1 MKKIYFVLMLIALIL
16 LTSSVSFGHEI
27 NNKLMG
33 KVIVLDAGHG
43 GKDRGT
49 SSNDIYESD
58 INLNIVLKL
67 RDELVKQGVNVIL
80 TRDGDY
86 DLSSPNV
93 DRRKKSDFD
102 NRIRLINSSGAD
114 MYISIHMNYLADSKY
129 YGAQTFYTGSNERLA
144 KIVQESLRKD
154 LNSPMNEKKLSE
166 SIYMYKKLTIPGLLI
181 ECGFLSNAKERNLLI
196 DDSYQFKIVKSIIN
210 GLIQYY

>member
-1 MKKIYFVLMLIALIL
+1 MLITLIL

-144 KIVQESLRKD
+144 KIIQESLRKD

-196 DDSYQFKIVKSIIN
+196 DDSY
-210 GLIQYY
+210 

>member
-1 MKKIYFVLMLIALIL
+1 MKKIYFMLMLIMLIL
-16 LTSSVSFGHEI
+16 LTSSISSGHEI

-49 SSNDIYESD
+49 SSRGIYESD

-102 NRIRLINSSGAD
+102 NRIKLINSSEAD
-114 MYISIHMNYLADSKY
+114 MYISIHMNYLADAKY
-129 YGAQTFYTGSNERLA
+129 YGAQTFYTGNNERLA
-144 KIVQESLRKD
+144 NVIQESLKKG
-154 LNSPMNEKKLSE
+154 LNSPMNSKKLSE

-181 ECGFLSNAKERNLLI
+181 ECGFLSNSKERNLLV
-196 DDSYQFKIVKSIIN
+196 DDSYQLKIVKSIIT

>member
-1 MKKIYFVLMLIALIL
+1 MLITLIL

-144 KIVQESLRKD
+144 KIIQESLRKD